1 MKLLFDQNLSP
12 KLATHFAKTFP
23 GSKHLQDVSLDS
35 ANDSTVWEFAKNEG
49 FTIVTK
55 DNDFNNMV
63 SFFGF
68 PPKVIWIRRG
78 NSSTKDIKILIE
90 TNIEKI
96 QSFISD
102 TTNGIL
108 TFY

>member
-12 KLATHFAKTFP
+12 KLAGFFSEKFDE
-23 GSKHLQDVSLDS
+23 SKHLQDIDLDS
-35 ANDSTVWEFAKNEG
+35 AKDSIVWEFARKEG

-55 DNDFNNMV
+55 DNDFNELV
-63 SFFGF
+63 TFFGF

-78 NSSTKDIKILIE
+78 NCSTNAIRELLIS
-90 TNIEKI
+90 NIEKI
-96 QSFISD
+96 KAFMSD
-102 TTNGIL
+102 SSNGIL

>member
-12 KLATHFAKTFP
+12 RLTDFFAGTFV
-23 GSKHLQDVSLDS
+23 GSKHLQELNLEEASDSL
-35 ANDSTVWEFAKNEG
+35 VWEFAKNEG

-55 DNDFNNMV
+55 DNDFNDLV
-63 SFFGF
+63 TFLGF

-78 NSSTKDIKILIE
+78 NCSTNDIIILLNSKLEMIE
-90 TNIEKI
+90 A
-96 QSFISD
+96 FIID
-102 TTNGIL
+102 TSNGIL

>member
-12 KLATHFAKTFP
+12 GLAVFFAKTFA
-23 GSKHLQDVSLDS
+23 GSKHLIDCNLDRS
-35 ANDSTVWEFAKNEG
+35 DDSVVWEYAQNEG

-55 DNDFNNMV
+55 DNDFNNLV
-63 SFFGF
+63 AFLGF

-78 NSSTKDIKILIE
+78 NCSTNEIRELINS
-90 TNIEKI
+90 NIERIKA
-96 QSFISD
+96 FILDSN
-102 TTNGIL
+102 NGIL

>member
-12 KLATHFAKTFP
+12 RLVSIFAESFI
-23 GSKHLQDVSLDS
+23 GSKHLMDLNLEI
-35 ANDSTVWEFAKNEG
+35 ANDSIVWEFTKKEG

-55 DNDFNNMV
+55 DNDFNNLV
-63 SFFGF
+63 AFFGF

-78 NSSTKDIKILIE
+78 NCSTNEINGLLNS
-90 TNIEKI
+90 NIEKI
-96 QSFISD
+96 KSFILDS
-102 TTNGIL
+102 TNGIL